1 MLGLTRRAH
10 KPEALGEAGLD
21 QPDTWRRAAVWLDG
35 MPTAILVVDVDSGL
49 ILYANKAS
57 EALLAT
63 LPGLGH
69 ALVGASLETLRIDRD
84 LARQVVARPEG
95 GPLGGRLEA
104 GGEIIDLLYSAL
116 PATEGRHALV
126 TWWSATQQATIG
138 RRFKSELATAT
149 GNIEAATDGLERAS
163 GDIRG
168 IIEKT
173 ARDAQAMAAAAG
185 ELDRAVAEISGQLGR
200 ATSIGSAAAG
210 EAQRA
215 ESCIRELAGSAATI
229 DSVVGMIREIA
240 EQTNLLA
247 LNATIE
253 AARAGDAGR
262 GFAVVAQE
270 VKQLASQTARSTR
283 DIAAQVAAIQLGTEA
298 AVSAIETVN
307 RIASE
312 MQGVLTIIAAAVE
325 EQSAATSNVAA
336 IIGGVTHA
344 VAETEG
350 HTQNLGE
357 GTQVLRQQT
366 QGLGHA
372 VERFIEAASIL

>member
-1 MLGLTRRAH
+1 
-10 KPEALGEAGLD
+10 
-21 QPDTWRRAAVWLDG
+21 